1 MELQTGEIPV
11 EISVDDLRLRI
22 PTYYIILWE
31 IIQPSSWGVTLLS
44 QIKSVKKKFECYLK
58 KLLYLEY
65 KLAAYSYKVVTVTS
79 LIFA

>member
-22 PTYYIILWE
+22 PTYIILWE

-58 KLLYLEY
+58 KLYLEY